1 MAKIK
6 RLDHIGIAVKNLDEA
21 IERFTR
27 ILGAEF
33 IARKEIVLSGSK
45 MCVGYLRLG
54 DTIIG
59 LDQPA
64 KPDEFLAQFIERR
77 GEGLHHIGLEVE
89 DLEAFRAQLQQEGIR
104 IPHREEPGGVRKEIL
119 LSPRDLCGVVFQVM
133 EWKEKGAD
141 TIEEKILRLHRMLEK
156 WERG

>member
-1 MAKIK
+1 MPKIK
-6 RLDHIGIAVKNLDEA
+6 RLDHIGIAVKNLEEA

-33 IARKEIVLSGSK
+33 IAKKEIVLSGSRIW
-45 MCVGYLRLG
+45 VGYLKLG

-89 DLEAFRAQLQQEGIR
+89 DLEAFQAQLQQQGIR

-133 EWKEKGAD
+133 EWKEKEAE
-141 TIEEKILRLHRMLEK
+141 TIEENIQPLHRMLEK
-156 WERG
+156 WR